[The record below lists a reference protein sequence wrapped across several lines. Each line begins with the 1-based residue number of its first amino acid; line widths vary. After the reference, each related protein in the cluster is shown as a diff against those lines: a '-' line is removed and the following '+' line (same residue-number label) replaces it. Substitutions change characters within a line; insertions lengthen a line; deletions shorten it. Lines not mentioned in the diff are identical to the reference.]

1 MAASR
6 FSKRPIRLLLWDPR
20 ARMKALHR
28 LLVVSSAAAVLLAGC
43 NSSSSSTTASAQADK
58 APATAGSNTPAPDA
72 LKYINQPGGG
82 QVVYGTIDGQS
93 TPQSAMAFMLKQVH
107 GHFGDKPAVSE
118 IFQIRNTTSYA
129 AFFTLLAKN
138 TGNTPVAGEV
148 IVDMPAGAQ
157 PVAAVLYDNAAT
169 FTRSQPTMLSALNTA
184 WHAAN
189 SAPAPASASSPASA
203 PSSDGVPPLHRV
215 TAGDRS
221 VYISIPDGWKV
232 DSVAGGSVSAEGPR
246 GERLGLN
253 LMYQG
258 IQDPR
263 VRNPYA
269 NPNAPRMVYPMG
281 GDIFAAYS
289 SIVNQARA
297 SQRLPAAT
305 FHLNSS
311 TPLGGGAVQVQF
323 DLDLHDGF
331 GARAATARLQEI
343 GGQGLPTWALS
354 ISNSSLPKTIAAA
367 ENATLLAVIRSTS
380 QDSNVVR
387 AEQGAVMQGIAAAS
401 ARSNAEAQAAN
412 QQRAASAQAFD
423 AHMDNIDSQS
433 KAMQNY
439 ILDRTQIQ
447 DNDVNGRATVS
458 NGLADALIQT
468 DPSRY
473 QVVQPSQ
480 FLKGIDY

>member
-1 MAASR
+1 
-6 FSKRPIRLLLWDPR
+6 
-20 ARMKALHR
+20 MKSLHR
-28 LLVVSSAAAVLLAGC
+28 LLILPSAAAILLAGC
-43 NSSSSSTTASAQADK
+43 NSSASNAASAQSDK
-58 APATAGSNTPAPDA
+58 APSTAASPASASASTSNA
-72 LKYINQPGGG
+72 LKFINQPGGG

-107 GHFGDKPAVSE
+107 GHFGDRPAVSE
-118 IFQIRNTTSYA
+118 IFQIKNTTSYA

-138 TGNTPVAGEV
+138 AGNTPIAGEV
-148 IVDMPAGAQ
+148 IVNMPAGAQ

-189 SAPAPASASSPASA
+189 SGPAPASATSTASA
-203 PSSDGVPPLHRV
+203 PAASDGVPPLHRV

-232 DSVAGGSVSAEGPR
+232 DSVAGGSVSAEGPH

-263 VRNPYA
+263 MRNPYA
-269 NPNAPRMVYPMG
+269 NPNAPRIVYPMG
-281 GDIFAAYS
+281 GDLFAAYS

-297 SQRLPAAT
+297 SQSLPPAT

-343 GGQGLPTWALS
+343 GGQGLPTWALG
-354 ISNSSLPKTIAAA
+354 ISNSSLPKNIAAA
-367 ENATLLAVIRSTS
+367 ENATLLAVIRSAS
-380 QDSNVVR
+380 QDSRVVQ

-412 QQRAASAQAFD
+412 QQRVASAQAFD

-447 DNDVNGRATVS
+447 DNDANGRATVS
-458 NGLADALIQT
+458 NGLADALIRT